1 MGANATIVCGTV
13 LGRYSFIAAGAV
25 VTSDTPDYA
34 LMVGSPARR
43 VGWMSRHGHR
53 LEAGVD
59 GTMVCP
65 ESKYRYKEVSS
76 GVVRCLDLAE
86 DDPLPA
92 DERIGK
98 VSYRDAGASV
108 VDRA

>member
-1 MGANATIVCGTV
+1 MGANATVVCGTV

-34 LMVGSPARR
+34 LMVGAPARR

-53 LEAGVD
+53 LEAGAD

-65 ESKYRYKEVSS
+65 ESKYRYRELSPE
-76 GVVRCLDLAE
+76 VVRCLDLDE
-86 DDPLPA
+86 DAPLPA

-98 VSYRDAGASV
+98 IGYREVRASV
-108 VDRA
+108 VDGP